1 MSSAYLFRIVLPS
14 ALIAAAGCT
23 DSDPPTGK
31 PNNTRTKPM
40 TQDDAQATWDDYY
53 GRIRARRTS
62 EAKQLF
68 SAMRENGVTD
78 ETVLLLDFRHFS
90 SEKGD
95 ADNLGK
101 QLAENYD
108 IRITQDIQSNHWFV
122 DGTTRPDGI
131 TLTESQCIDWV
142 TFMADVA
149 QSHGCVFSTWRL
161 TDTRNDRSWSN
172 ESFEAD
178 TD

>member
-1 MSSAYLFRIVLPS
+1 
-14 ALIAAAGCT
+14 
-23 DSDPPTGK
+23 
-31 PNNTRTKPM
+31 M
-40 TQDDAQATWDDYY
+40 TQNDPQATWDDYY
-53 GRIRARRTS
+53 KRLGTRRVS

-68 SAMRENGVTD
+68 AAMRENGVTD
-78 ETVLLLDFRHFS
+78 DSALYLDFRHFS
-90 SEKGD
+90 SEKPD
-95 ADNLGK
+95 AENLGK
-101 QLAENYD
+101 QLSENYE
-108 IRITQDIQSNHWFV
+108 INIMQDGESNYWFV

-131 TLTESQCIDWV
+131 SLTESQCVDWV

-161 TDTRNDRSWSN
+161 TDTKNNKPWSN